1 MAKMTIKL
9 SDPKGFSDIQLVEK
23 IVSLQAAAAKIKTYR
38 VRLSEESDIRQ
49 GKKPPNRMG
58 SNPVIIKM
66 KPAIMKGS
74 AHG

>member
-9 SDPKGFSDIQLVEK
+9 PDPKGFSDIQLEEK
-23 IVSLQAAAAKIKTYR
+23 MVSLQKAAQELKAYR
-38 VRLSEESDIRQ
+38 IRLAEESDIRQ
-49 GKKPPNRMG
+49 GKRPSNKMG
-58 SNPVIIKM
+58 SNPVLIKM